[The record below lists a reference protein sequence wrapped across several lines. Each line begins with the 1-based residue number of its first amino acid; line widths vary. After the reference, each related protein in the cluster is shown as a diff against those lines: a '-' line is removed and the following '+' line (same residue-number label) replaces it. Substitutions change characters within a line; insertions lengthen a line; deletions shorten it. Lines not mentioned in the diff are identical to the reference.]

1 MRPGHV
7 LKAMAEDKGLLSVM
21 GSSHQSCCHMDED
34 IWQECWDLIEASDF
48 PLRQQDPS
56 GNDDA

>member
-1 MRPGHV
+1 M
-7 LKAMAEDKGLLSVM
+7 KAMAEDKGLLSVM
-21 GSSHQSCCHMDED
+21 CSSHQRCCHMDED